1 MRRIPKADARDRG
14 RCGRCARADRGVR
27 AGPDPDGP
35 ADPGLDGLALTRRLK
50 ADAATRHIVIV
61 AFTAGAIEGDAMKLR
76 AAGCDG
82 YLGKPIDVA
91 SFARHIRSHLA
102 SPD

>member
-1 MRRIPKADARDRG
+1 MHATAVAADDALAQIAAFAPDLIPTDADA
-14 RCGRCARADRGVR
+14 
-27 AGPDPDGP
+27 
-35 ADPGLDGLALTRRLK
+35 GLDGLALTRRLK

-102 SPD
+102 PPD